1 MIKKTFSRGEMIVR
15 EGDLADSMYVIISGS
30 AEVYIGYGTE
40 EERHLTT
47 LDEGS
52 IFGEM
57 AVLEAYPRSATVI
70 SGEDGTSLMEI
81 STAEVSE
88 FFREDPSQIRN
99 IMANLSGRL
108 RDLTD
113 EYLEVCSTIREMKE
127 TSGEVPRSG
136 SLLSRIEKFL
146 KMAYLVSRTGG
157 TMPEGKEAVQP
168 DENEA
173 DGDGLKKIRCSR
185 GRVLFRQG
193 DEADCM
199 YYIASGSV
207 GIYANYETD
216 DEKLLTTLKQ
226 NQFFGEMGMIEKL
239 PRSAAAVAASGE
251 TVLKVITE
259 ADLNDLCKK
268 APSMVLMAL
277 QHLSSRLRR
286 LTEDYVQACR
296 TVEQM
301 VDAEENGRELAEEYM
316 KSIEYYTIMAQ
327 AYNNTMY
334 Y

>member
-1 MIKKTFSRGEMIVR
+1 MKAAGAGGDNDPVAAAFTLLRKGHYMIKKTFSRGEMIVR

-113 EYLEVCSTIREMKE
+113 EYLEVCGTIREMKE
-127 TSGEVPRSG
+127 TSGEIPRSG

-193 DEADCM
+193 DEAFFEDVLLNRKQAVGRVREPRHVDGLEDPPRPVERVG
-199 YYIASGSV
+199 ASGFPARGHQERQHRV
-207 GIYANYETD
+207 GVGDGRFGIVPGG
-216 DEKLLTTLKQ
+216 LLA
-226 NQFFGEMGMIEKL
+226 G
-239 PRSAAAVAASGE
+239 
-251 TVLKVITE
+251 
-259 ADLNDLCKK
+259 
-268 APSMVLMAL
+268 
-277 QHLSSRLRR
+277 
-286 LTEDYVQACR
+286 QA
-296 TVEQM
+296 
-301 VDAEENGRELAEEYM
+301 
-316 KSIEYYTIMAQ
+316 
-327 AYNNTMY
+327 
-334 Y
+334 

>member
-1 MIKKTFSRGEMIVR
+1 MIRKTFSRGEMIVR

-113 EYLEVCSTIREMKE
+113 EYLEVCGTIREMQE

-146 KMAYLVSRTGG
+146 KMA
-157 TMPEGKEAVQP
+157 
-168 DENEA
+168 
-173 DGDGLKKIRCSR
+173 
-185 GRVLFRQG
+185 
-193 DEADCM
+193 
-199 YYIASGSV
+199 
-207 GIYANYETD
+207 
-216 DEKLLTTLKQ
+216 
-226 NQFFGEMGMIEKL
+226 
-239 PRSAAAVAASGE
+239 
-251 TVLKVITE
+251 
-259 ADLNDLCKK
+259 
-268 APSMVLMAL
+268 
-277 QHLSSRLRR
+277 
-286 LTEDYVQACR
+286 
-296 TVEQM
+296 
-301 VDAEENGRELAEEYM
+301 
-316 KSIEYYTIMAQ
+316 
-327 AYNNTMY
+327 
-334 Y
+334 